1 MAEFQLKQRTR
12 RPSTRSKSPRK
23 IKIINFKLEAEDS
36 MNVRNW
42 WLDSLSK
49 DGMTASKGIRSN
61 TKMHDSPLTA
71 GMTVRYRIAWQL
83 WLLAESQIKLFKI
96 QLSNQ
101 EKKNDTAS
109 PGSPELKPPRMS
121 QDACLSMFTLSV
133 INRFILS
140 NPQMWYVVN
149 YCKPLCTPQWRIVM
163 WPMWYVDVVCR
174 FGMHMSQISCLT
186 INFRKIQFTN
196 ELTSYSVDSSL
207 NSPS

>member
-121 QDACLSMFTLSV
+121 QDACLSMFTLSSTPNKPFWKDLYFKNLKHSQFFACV
-133 INRFILS
+133 IEKLFNIKYRL
-140 NPQMWYVVN
+140 
-149 YCKPLCTPQWRIVM
+149 
-163 WPMWYVDVVCR
+163 
-174 FGMHMSQISCLT
+174 
-186 INFRKIQFTN
+186 
-196 ELTSYSVDSSL
+196 
-207 NSPS
+207 